1 MLVLL
6 AAGAGAAGGYLVAPR
21 TGERSNNLRD
31 RAEHVPVERQGSD
44 GRFDRLIRALPL
56 GVIVL
61 NSRGRI
67 TFTNRAAEKIFGFNS
82 TRMWGRTIIEAVPS
96 VELERRVSEA
106 RKGEESM
113 APLVLPGRHSKR
125 TYAVSAYQLP
135 DDGGAL
141 VLASDQTE
149 IVALERTR
157 SEFISNVSHELRTPL
172 SSIKLMLETI
182 IAANDRESREL
193 FLPKISSEVDRM
205 VQLVNDLLAHARAG
219 AGQLHVR
226 YDEVDLTALAWS
238 VLATF
243 EQRAK
248 ALQLTLTM
256 DAKEEV
262 IVEADADRLSQV
274 LVNLIDNA
282 LRHTPAQGQVGVRV
296 DREAEFARM
305 VVRDTGIGIPYN
317 DLPHVFERFYVVD
330 RSRARETG
338 GSGLGLAIAKQII
351 EAHRGTIKV
360 ESLLGSGATFTCHIP
375 IRRSNQFVNAT

>member
-1 MLVLL
+1 MVVLL
-6 AAGAGAAGGYLVAPR
+6 AAAAGAAGGYLVPR
-21 TGERSNNLRD
+21 KRARQSGNVPDQADSALD
-31 RAEHVPVERQGSD
+31 RLEATD
-44 GRFDRLIRALPL
+44 GRFDRLVRALPL

-67 TFTNRAAEKIFGFNS
+67 TFTNRAAEEIFGFKS
-82 TRMWGRTIIEAVPS
+82 ARVLGRNIIEAVPS
-96 VELERRVSEA
+96 VEVERRVSEA
-106 RKGEESM
+106 RYGEESM
-113 APLVLPGRHSKR
+113 APLVLPGRHTKR

-149 IVALERTR
+149 IMALERAR

-182 IAANDRESREL
+182 LAADDRESREL
-193 FLPKISSEVDRM
+193 FLPKIDSEVNRM

-219 AGQLHVR
+219 AGQLHLR
-226 YDEVDLTALAWS
+226 YESFDLGSIARS

-248 ALQLTLTM
+248 ALELLLVVEAEQ
-256 DAKEEV
+256 EV
-262 IVEADADRLSQV
+262 IVEADRDRLSQV

-282 LRHTPAQGQVGVRV
+282 LRHTPAEGSVSVRV
-296 DREAEFARM
+296 DCETGCARM
-305 VVRDTGIGIPYN
+305 IVRDTGIGIPYS

-330 RSRARETG
+330 RSRARESG

-351 EAHRGTIKV
+351 QAHHGTIEV
-360 ESLLGSGATFTCHIP
+360 ESLLGSGATFTCRIP
-375 IRRSNQFVNAT
+375 FRRPEDTA

>member
-1 MLVLL
+1 M
-6 AAGAGAAGGYLVAPR
+6 PR
-21 TGERSNNLRD
+21 KRARQSGNVPDQADSALD
-31 RAEHVPVERQGSD
+31 RLEATD
-44 GRFDRLIRALPL
+44 GRFDRLVRALPL

-61 NSRGRI
+61 NSHGRI
-67 TFTNRAAEKIFGFNS
+67 AFTNRAAEEIFGFKS
-82 TRMWGRTIIEAVPS
+82 ARVLGRNIIEAVPS
-96 VELERRVSEA
+96 VEVERRVSEA
-106 RKGEESM
+106 RYGEESM
-113 APLVLPGRHSKR
+113 APLVLPGRHTKR

-149 IVALERTR
+149 IMALERAR

-182 IAANDRESREL
+182 LAADDRESREL
-193 FLPKISSEVDRM
+193 FLPKIDSEVNRM

-219 AGQLHVR
+219 AGQLHLR
-226 YDEVDLTALAWS
+226 YESFDLGSIARS

-248 ALQLTLTM
+248 ALELLLVVEAEQ
-256 DAKEEV
+256 EV
-262 IVEADADRLSQV
+262 TVEADRDRLSQV

-282 LRHTPAQGQVGVRV
+282 LRHTPAEGSVSVRV
-296 DREAEFARM
+296 DRETGCARM
-305 VVRDTGIGIPYN
+305 IVRDTGIGIPYS

-330 RSRARETG
+330 RSRARESS

-351 EAHRGTIKV
+351 QAHHGTIEV
-360 ESLLGSGATFTCHIP
+360 ESLLGSGATFTCRIP
-375 IRRSNQFVNAT
+375 FRRPEDIA